1 MPPHSSHT
9 SRQQRE
15 EPESNLSQEEI
26 DRLLSISGFIGDASQ
41 PDRKSLIDEIKDAI
55 LDSGKL
61 SLDEW
66 MGLRDRLKEI
76 ERLAPHIDLIIEL
89 KQKLKKK

>member
-1 MPPHSSHT
+1 MPPSANTGRHA
-9 SRQQRE
+9 QDDA
-15 EPESNLSQEEI
+15 EPGLSQEEV
-26 DRLLSISGFIGDASQ
+26 DRLLSISGFIGDAGHT
-41 PDRKSLIDEIKDAI
+41 DGRSLIDEIKDAV

-76 ERLAPHIDLIIEL
+76 ERLIPHIDLIIEL
-89 KQKLKKK
+89 KQKLKRK